1 MNPGGCPMPGY
12 PPGTLLNAVLRRFSP
27 AMPPKGSKKGTNP
40 APWWWEPAVCELWA
54 DGGKDARR
62 EKFYDEAVDA
72 LDAVYGGAEMVTA
85 CSKSNWG
92 SAGEC
97 CADSVLC

>member
-1 MNPGGCPMPGY
+1 
-12 PPGTLLNAVLRRFSP
+12 
-27 AMPPKGSKKGTNP
+27 MPPKGSKKGTNP

-72 LDAVYGGAEMVTA
+72 LDAAYGGAEMATA
-85 CSKSNWG
+85 WSKSNWG

>member
-1 MNPGGCPMPGY
+1 VPGY
-12 PPGTLLNAVLRRFSP
+12 PPRTLLNPVIGRFSR

-40 APWWWEPAVCELWA
+40 APWWWEPAICELWA

-62 EKFYDEAVDA
+62 RKFYEEAVAA
-72 LDAVYGGAEMVTA
+72 LDAVYGGPELATA
-85 CSKSNWG
+85 WTKSNWG

-97 CADSVLC
+97 CADWVL